1 MYSSYVF
8 IIYIHQEGANV
19 LFFTFINPAT
29 MDVPAAFQ
37 KLGNFFKCFWF
48 KTQGQLK
55 QLYVYLRYE
64 NDGKNDYLYLLSSA
78 ATRGTGVEGAVPA
91 DTLII
96 FAIGG
101 WVHIMWSYC
110 DLLWPALFQT

>member
-1 MYSSYVF
+1 MTDR
-8 IIYIHQEGANV
+8 QEGANV

-37 KLGNFFKCFWF
+37 KLGTSSHHLHDSNNDINDNDDEDDDND
-48 KTQGQLK
+48 K
-55 QLYVYLRYE
+55 QTNMMVMTDSLF
-64 NDGKNDYLYLLSSA
+64 SA

-101 WVHIMWSYC
+101 
-110 DLLWPALFQT
+110 